1 MNRPWAALLIAMCL
15 AAAVLLL
22 TAITPATGTPPAAA
36 GRIPASEFVAL
47 RSAGITASGN
57 PPTIPALHQPRT
69 PAPRSAPDGALT
81 TPGIPAVGDGR
92 DIPGRTEVPPS
103 GVGQAAVLSP
113 ARDPSNGRESPR
125 HRPALRGA
133 ETAGGGASPSLA
145 ASEFRNAAPRPVAQP
160 SLFPVARRPEGPTAV
175 AVTSPPAECRE
186 WALGCGRYPALATV
200 GPSSPFGC
208 RAARPQFWGALGAES
223 QPCGVRDGGLNA
235 GRSLTASAPASTG
248 LSAARPG
255 TIRTIASWMPE
266 RYGADYLALPEG
278 AGHRV
283 TICGAAACV
292 TLTSCDAG
300 PDKAMQ
306 RAGRTV
312 DLGVLTWEYVTGLPR
327 SRGLAWVTVRRE

>member
-1 MNRPWAALLIAMCL
+1 MNRSCALALALLLAFWL
-15 AAAVLLL
+15 AAAALLL
-22 TAITPATGTPPAAA
+22 TAITPATGTPPTAA
-36 GRIPASEFVAL
+36 GRIPASAFAPARPPVPPIASGTPNPSVATGAE
-47 RSAGITASGN
+47 AGIA
-57 PPTIPALHQPRT
+57 
-69 PAPRSAPDGALT
+69 
-81 TPGIPAVGDGR
+81 GR
-92 DIPGRTEVPPS
+92 NEAPPS

-133 ETAGGGASPSLA
+133 ETAGG
-145 ASEFRNAAPRPVAQP
+145 
-160 SLFPVARRPEGPTAV
+160 
-175 AVTSPPAECRE
+175 
-186 WALGCGRYPALATV
+186 

-266 RYGADYLALPEG
+266 RFGATYLALPEG

-300 PDKAMQ
+300 PSLAMQ